1 MSSNNSSD
9 KADELRLALETIAHQ
24 EKEIK
29 FLRGQLAREESAKNL
44 RRILGLAAST
54 AALSSPVS
62 HHRLL
67 EMIVEAAAGV
77 ISAASASLFLIDE
90 ATQELIFEVA
100 LGQKAQAVKQF
111 RIPLGHGIA
120 GLVATSGQPI
130 AVSNAD
136 QDVRQAS
143 DIAQAVGYKPKS
155 ILCVPLFFEDRITGV
170 LELLDKQGAA
180 TFSPN
185 DMHILGLFANQAA
198 VAIELSST
206 TNDLDRLLARLLE
219 TQPGLYGAESER
231 LKEHLRFID
240 SDKEAQQTYTRAL
253 NLAQLVQEIT
263 WRGENEY
270 KACEAILQGFAT
282 YLKNSSD
289 LMWSGG
295 SSSW

>member
-1 MSSNNSSD
+1 MSSNNSPD
-9 KADELRLALETIAHQ
+9 KANELKLALKTIANQ
-24 EKEIK
+24 EKEIQ
-29 FLRGQLAREESAKNL
+29 FLRGQLVREESSKNL
-44 RRILGLAAST
+44 RRILGIAAST

-67 EMIVEAAAGV
+67 EMIVEVAAGV

-90 ATQELIFEVA
+90 TTQELVFEVA

-120 GLVATSGQPI
+120 GLVAVSGQPI

-136 QDVRQAS
+136 QDVRQAN

-170 LELLDKQGAA
+170 LELLDKQGAL

-185 DMHILGLFANQAA
+185 DMHILGLFASQAA

-219 TQPGLYGAESER
+219 TQPGHYGTESEQ
-231 LKEHLRFID
+231 LKEHLRLFD
-240 SDKEAQQTYTRAL
+240 ADTEAQQTYTRAL

-263 WRGENEY
+263 WRGENEA
-270 KACEAILQGFAT
+270 KACQAILQGFANYVKT
-282 YLKNSSD
+282 SSE
-289 LMWSGG
+289 LLWSGG
-295 SSSW
+295 SSF